1 MNFLMHKL
9 LILALCAFV
18 SGCAFN
24 PQKANVAPTVA
35 VMASNEGKGVS
46 VAVRVVDER
55 PSKSLGRRG
64 TAYGAAAEITS
75 VQEISFIVQ
84 REIGDAL
91 KKKGYSV
98 VEYRDALNPRL
109 SVEVRLLQY
118 STSQGFWTGGV
129 QIQSALKAN
138 ATNGVRTYE
147 KMYRSEKEER
157 VMVVPTAETN
167 ERWIN
172 DALSDVLNQLL
183 NDSRLFSVLQKGG

>member
-1 MNFLMHKL
+1 MHKL
-9 LILALCAFV
+9 LIIALCAFV

-35 VMASNEGKGVS
+35 VMASNEGKGIS

-98 VEYRDALNPRL
+98 VDYGDALNPRL

-138 ATNGVRTYE
+138 ATNGLRMYE

-183 NDSRLFSVLQKGG
+183 NDSSLFSVLQNGG

>member
-1 MNFLMHKL
+1 MHKL

-98 VEYRDALNPRL
+98 VNYGDTLNPRL

-138 ATNGVRTYE
+138 ATNGLRTYE

-157 VMVVPTAETN
+157 VMVIPTAETN

-183 NDSRLFSVLQKGG
+183 NDSSLFSVLQNGG

>member
-98 VEYRDALNPRL
+98 VDYGDTLNPRL

-138 ATNGVRTYE
+138 ATNGLRTYE

-157 VMVVPTAETN
+157 VMVIPTAETN

-183 NDSRLFSVLQKGG
+183 NDSSLFSVLQNGG

>member
-1 MNFLMHKL
+1 MHKL

-24 PQKANVAPTVA
+24 PQKANVVPTVA

-98 VEYRDALNPRL
+98 VDYGDTLNPRL

-138 ATNGVRTYE
+138 ATNGLRTYE

-183 NDSRLFSVLQKGG
+183 NDSSLFSVLQNGG